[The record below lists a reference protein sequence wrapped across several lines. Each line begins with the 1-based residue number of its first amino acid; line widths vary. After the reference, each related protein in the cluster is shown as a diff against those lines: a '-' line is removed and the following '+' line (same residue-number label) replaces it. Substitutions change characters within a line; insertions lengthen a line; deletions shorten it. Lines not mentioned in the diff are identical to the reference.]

1 MSIQYQL
8 EKIRISRMIT
18 EMLHTRYVKIC
29 EENNMCFNGYQ
40 TACYE
45 AAKKVIL
52 NGGEKKC
59 QKKLVK

>member
-1 MSIQYQL
+1 
-8 EKIRISRMIT
+8 MIT

-29 EENNMCFNGYQ
+29 EENNMCFNGYK